1 MSGGSR
7 QVSAWGAGWHGL
19 DSRRL
24 GKTRTE
30 VACRLPE
37 SEIGDTVRSL
47 MYCCLGRW
55 DSPMTT
61 TTCLDPDPEVPGPAE
76 PAPSSP
82 PNEKRR
88 PPVVVVSLATT
99 VLIAAGTAGYL
110 YFRSRADHP
119 TPGSLPAGSAVL
131 DLDLGSGSG
140 QGVVT
145 IAAPSPSA
153 GLPEVRFSFLV
164 PPSAGAV
171 YEVEVRGPAEDVL
184 MRVERGPLLLDD
196 LGGARVGVPGSRFT
210 EGGDHRLVLR
220 QFASDGGVREF
231 RYPFRVNL
239 PRSR

>member
-1 MSGGSR
+1 
-7 QVSAWGAGWHGL
+7 VSP
-19 DSRRL
+19 
-24 GKTRTE
+24 GKATVRILCE
-30 VACRLPE
+30 RVHHLLLE
-37 SEIGDTVRSL
+37 DEIGDSSVFGVPLPRAV
-47 MYCCLGRW
+47 

-61 TTCLDPDPEVPGPAE
+61 TTCLDPDPGVPGRAE

-82 PNEKRR
+82 PGGERR

-99 VLIAAGTAGYL
+99 VLIAAGAAGYL

-131 DLDLGSGSG
+131 DLDLGSGSA

-153 GLPEVRFSFLV
+153 GLPEVRLSFLV

-171 YEVEVRGPAEDVL
+171 YEVEVRGPSEDVL

-210 EGGDHRLVLR
+210 EAGGHRLVLR
-220 QFASDGGVREF
+220 EFASDGGVREY
-231 RYPFRVNL
+231 RYPFHVNL